1 MAFKIEYK
9 WFFAVMMGMA
19 IIMFAGTGMATAE
32 DTEGSI
38 SLDPLTKATAETTR
52 TIETKSG
59 SSESVPRGSTRI
71 VVKEKADKR
80 DEIIF
85 VLHLVIINLVIVH
98 GSTFISYTA
107 HNT

>member
-1 MAFKIEYK
+1 MALERKYAY
-9 WFFAVMMGMA
+9 FFVVMVGMA
-19 IIMFAGTGMATAE
+19 MLMAAGTSIAAE
-32 DTEGSI
+32 GDKDRLI

-85 VLHLVIINLVIVH
+85 VLHLVIINLVIVT
-98 GSTFISYTA
+98 SSIVFFPIRS
-107 HNT
+107 